1 MARHFSWRPT
11 EFYIFHMHANTTMP
25 DGHAFLAQQEPTL
38 KFSYFYDILA
48 TNYSDNQ
55 DYISNRS
62 IGREFLRIKLEKRNF
77 ELIFFYNLN
86 IKFSETNNR
95 S

>member
-1 MARHFSWRPT
+1 
-11 EFYIFHMHANTTMP
+11 MHANTTMP

-62 IGREFLRIKLEKRNF
+62 IGREFLGIKLEKFRI
-77 ELIFFYNLN
+77 EFFYSLN